1 MDVGGEIVVNEQE
14 ISLVLGTAGHIDHG
28 KTTLV
33 RALTGLDCDRLNE
46 EKKRGIT
53 IELGFAPLKLSD
65 GRIVSIVDVP
75 GHEKF
80 IRQMV
85 AGASGVD
92 AVMLVVAA
100 DEGVMPQ
107 TREHLAILN
116 LLGVK
121 DGLIVITK
129 SDMVDDELLEL
140 AVADV
145 ADFVQ
150 GTFLQGKAII
160 PVSSVTNKNI
170 PLLMEELAK
179 LVDRVNPRTRS
190 GPFFM
195 PIDRA
200 FPISGFGTVVTGT
213 AYRGQVS
220 PGMDLSILPADQEVR
235 VRSVQVHSHGVEV
248 AWAGQRVAMSLS
260 GVSLDDLTRG
270 DVVCAKDIYKKTKC
284 CDVELRLLQSS
295 PEPLKH
301 WQRVR
306 LHIGTADV
314 IARVSLFDKTTL
326 LPGESTVAQLVL
338 EEDIVASIDQRFVIR
353 FYSPLVTIG
362 GGRILFAYGRKP
374 KGKGAKNSYKHRL
387 ESLMSAN
394 DLQERINILV
404 KSHGSISRG
413 DIIFDLQELPE
424 DIIVMAQK
432 LEEEGEMVILS
443 ASTDYYMSPETFK
456 EYHDAVEQFLTN
468 FHSERPHQAGCIIDD
483 ILTGPLKLLERKLA
497 RTLLEMISQRNLIV
511 IDGNFVRLSDF
522 TPQDDTLFF
531 KRLEEFHAYC
541 EELGFQLPL
550 IEEVQQK
557 MAMSEKDF
565 SLFLKDLRERGESF
579 IVGSKYI
586 LSKKVEERL
595 LFILKDIKDN
605 ITIATVRDVT
615 GSSRKFVLPLLEY
628 MDARG
633 YTRRVGEKRVLLL
646 HKLEAKS

>member
-235 VRSVQVHSHGVEV
+235 VRSVQVHSHGCEV

-497 RTLLEMISQRNLIV
+497 RTLLDTISQRNLIV